1 MIYTDGQ
8 NASKVK
14 GRTLPFYSMLFV
26 RTSKLLA
33 LQPDCYQ
40 NLATCPLEWMV
51 PSIFVLLVL
60 EYVTSDLNRLGARFF
75 RGWEILVIVTTI
87 TLSFFFFFLLPQCRL
102 GSKKHKSAD
111 RQPSANACSIKMI
124 NKDLE
129 ALLSCLCIYCL
140 RVMGI
145 AQ

>member
-1 MIYTDGQ
+1 
-8 NASKVK
+8 
-14 GRTLPFYSMLFV
+14 
-26 RTSKLLA
+26 
-33 LQPDCYQ
+33 
-40 NLATCPLEWMV
+40 MV
-51 PSIFVLLVL
+51 PSIFDLLVL
-60 EYVTSDLNRLGARFF
+60 EYVTSDLKRLGARFF
-75 RGWEILVIVTTI
+75 RGWEILVIITTI

-102 GSKKHKSAD
+102 GNKKHKSAD